1 MRLSPNMNPVD
12 TIAVNAAPWHP
23 IFTPDGKL
31 VYVGNKRKNTV
42 NVTISFHGVV
52 GAHCE
57 NFKLGFVKNRPCR
70 LPTPE
75 PFLPA
80 GPIDAR

>member
-1 MRLSPNMNPVD
+1 MIIDEQLALGTVLTKPQRLGSYCKLR
-12 TIAVNAAPWHP
+12 
-23 IFTPDGKL
+23 GKQQ
-31 VYVGNKRKNTV
+31 RKNTV

-52 GAHCE
+52 CAHCE
-57 NFKLGFVKNRPCR
+57 NFKLSFVKNRPCR